1 MLGFLGGHVAR
12 MGEEEVRTG
21 FWWRDLMEG
30 DHLEDLGLD
39 GIIIFKCIFKK
50 WDGEA
55 WTELIWFRIGTVGGS
70 L

>member
-1 MLGFLGGHVAR
+1 

-21 FWWRDLMEG
+21 SWWRDLMEG

-39 GIIIFKCIFKK
+39 GIIILKCIFMK

-55 WTELIWFRIGTVGGS
+55 WIELMWLRLGTVGGS